1 MPEGEVHMID
11 ELNSMEGRTED
22 QSYASRVENDDVAKR
37 LKMLFKPEDADSK
50 DSDFDAAEAVK
61 EAYETVNEGET
72 TDTTSGID
80 DDSLM
85 QRSSQDGTTKADKK
99 TS

>member
-1 MPEGEVHMID
+1 MPEAEVHMID
-11 ELNSMEGRTED
+11 ELHSMEGRTED

-50 DSDFDAAEAVK
+50 DKDFDAAEAVN

-85 QRSSQDGTTKADKK
+85 ERSSQDGTTKADKK